1 MTDSLIFSLIYFSFP
16 SFCFFVLHFGRFLS
30 NLKYLSSRSSISVI
44 SFSYRTVNIQ
54 SPIFIPWISLLTSFY
69 SCFMNGLFSLFSLK
83 ISIMDSWKFIFL
95 TCFWFLW
102 SPFFC
107 LFGTCLSHCRLLS
120 NDPWMFI
127 HIWELGSKSWL
138 EDLNTWTGACLSSGR
153 LNRESL
159 VSLNKPPILV
169 SVHLFQFCF
178 FKETSSSILPGVIC
192 LDSWIL
198 RTF

>member
-102 SPFFC
+102 SILALVFPSLPVCFHLFLPSLLPFLLFLLLLYPFPLCSLPPFFSIKRGNGKRKVRLGNVLYK
-107 LFGTCLSHCRLLS
+107 LF
-120 NDPWMFI
+120 
-127 HIWELGSKSWL
+127 
-138 EDLNTWTGACLSSGR
+138 
-153 LNRESL
+153 
-159 VSLNKPPILV
+159 
-169 SVHLFQFCF
+169 
-178 FKETSSSILPGVIC
+178 LPG
-192 LDSWIL
+192 
-198 RTF
+198 